1 MSACIKSFARRG
13 IVGITLL
20 SLTLAAPVAGA
31 ATYKVGTGPGCTHG
45 SIGAAIIDAEANEGA
60 DTIRVTRSKPYLE
73 QAIELTTAQTLD
85 IVGGYAAC
93 NQATSDG
100 VATTIDGAG
109 GATEPVF
116 RITAN
121 TGAVLGFDLLTI
133 RGGDEDGA
141 GYGGGIYFKG
151 NGTLEFRRGAITAN
165 TAGYGGGIYA
175 EGTDDDAR
183 LVIGADVTISANT
196 ARYSGGGI
204 YLEGMRMAMRE
215 PGSTLAFNEALG
227 LNGNGGYGGGLMM
240 LSGAAYTQA
249 DIGSNGP
256 NGLGAV
262 YSNEARY
269 GGGVAL
275 IAADDVDDYV
285 QLNLVGVPPT
295 RAAIRG
301 NFAAVA
307 GGAIYARPDVEVGSI
322 LVTRHPARIDLSN
335 FELMDNSAPD
345 GAAVYLDSDSSF
357 GYAGGAEMKV
367 QTYGWGMTC
376 TPGAVCGAIGR
387 NSAFDGAQY
396 TNGAIIRLRDESVL
410 RLNFDTSFPASASAG
425 IAMRENRGGRLV
437 YASEDSLI
445 DLVNVL
451 ASDNVMSQE
460 LLRFAGEDDSHTL
473 IRGMTIVGNSIGAAN
488 VITKFADTTIDS
500 AIIWQPGKTTLQSN
514 GGPLTVQT
522 VIASEVASLNAG
534 PEAIVRDPRFVD
546 PARGDYG
553 LRAASPA
560 VDAGIVLVNEKDA
573 LGLARNVDLPVVAD
587 SRGARDLGAF
597 ERQTLLPLTLNADF
611 DADANLWDEVVAGV
625 SFWTTEHNAAG
636 APGSGSIKITQTN
649 VAFGQAI
656 RGRRQ
661 CIHLPGPGIYTLNG
675 SGRGTGTA
683 LVGGDVAQLQW
694 EFRRNGGEAC
704 TQGAANG
711 SGFLTLS
718 NSASWSRPLNPAVI
732 NVTQAEWTSNSSI
745 TVILVGNEQS
755 PSGNTLS
762 TWFDRIVLDVVGSDR
777 LFASGF
783 DP

>member
-1 MSACIKSFARRG
+1 MSICIGLHAGRVLTTCATLVFALN
-13 IVGITLL
+13 T
-20 SLTLAAPVAGA
+20 TPAGA
-31 ATYKVGTGPGCTHG
+31 VTYTVGSGASCTHS
-45 SIGAAIIDAEANEGA
+45 SIAAAIAAAEANAGA
-60 DTIRVTRSKPYLE
+60 DTIRVTRSTPYVQ
-73 QAIELTTAQTLD
+73 QAIVLTTAQTLD
-85 IVGGYAAC
+85 IVGGYATC
-93 NQATSDG
+93 NQTTSDG
-100 VATTIDGAG
+100 VASTIDGAG

-116 RITAN
+116 RVNAG
-121 TGAVLGFDLLTI
+121 TGALVTFDLLTI
-133 RGGDEDGA
+133 RGGDEDGT
-141 GYGGGIYFKG
+141 GYGGGIYFRG
-151 NGTLEFRRGAITAN
+151 NGTLRFSHGAVTAN

-175 EGTDDDAR
+175 EGTDRDAL
-183 LVIGADVTISANT
+183 LVIGADVIISANT

-204 YLEGMRMAMRE
+204 YLEGVEMQMRE
-215 PGSTLAFNEALG
+215 PGSTLAFNEAIG

-240 LSGAAYTQA
+240 LSGAGYTEA

-269 GGGVAL
+269 GGGIAL
-275 IAADDVDDYV
+275 VAADDVDDYV
-285 QLNLVGVPPT
+285 QLKLAGEPPT
-295 RAAIRG
+295 RAAMRG
-301 NFAAVA
+301 NFASVA
-307 GGAIYARPDVEVGSI
+307 GGAIYARPDIEVGSI
-322 LVTRHPARIDLSN
+322 LVTTHDARIQLSS
-335 FELMDNSAPD
+335 FELTDNSAPD

-367 QTYGWGMTC
+367 QTYGWGACM
-376 TPGAVCGAIGR
+376 PGVACGEISR
-387 NSAFDGAQY
+387 NSAFDGSSF
-396 TNGAIIRLRDESVL
+396 TNGAIIRLRDEAKL
-410 RLNFDTSFPASASAG
+410 RVNFETDFPVSAKAG
-425 IAMRENRGGRLV
+425 IAMSGNRGGRLV

-445 DLVNVL
+445 DLVNVM
-451 ASDNVMSQE
+451 ASDNVVNQE

-473 IRGMTIVGNSIGAAN
+473 IRGMTIAGNTIGAAN

-514 GGPLTVQT
+514 GGPLVVQT

-546 PARGDYG
+546 PARGDFS

-560 VDAGIVLVNEKDA
+560 VDAGIAIANEEDA
-573 LGLARNVDLPVVAD
+573 LGLPRNVDLPLVAN
-587 SRGARDLGAF
+587 SRGPRDLGAY
-597 ERQTLLPLTLNADF
+597 ERQLLLPLTLNADF
-611 DADANLWDEVVAGV
+611 DADANLWNEVVAGV

-661 CIHLPGPGIYTLNG
+661 CVHLPGPGIYTLNG
-675 SGRGTGTA
+675 SGRGTGSA
-683 LVGGDVAQLQW
+683 LVGGDSAQLQW
-694 EFRRNGGEAC
+694 EYRRNGGEAC

-718 NSASWSRPLNPAVI
+718 NSASWGRPANPAYI
-732 NVTQAEWTSNSSI
+732 NVTEADWTSNSSI
-745 TVILVGNEQS
+745 TVYLVGTELS

-777 LFASGF
+777 LFAGGF